1 MIIIRYYSR
10 IGKELYPRLAKAD
23 DFKIEPVEYRE
34 NIDNDELPDH
44 IRNKVTRTTYWI
56 FATTFVG
63 GRWEDTAIQEYDTL
77 EEAEEV
83 FTEVMRAIANFQM
96 MYFFD
101 YKGGEQNGGS
111 GDSEEDR
118 PVGESDAADR
128 TPTII
133 RHDD

>member
-1 MIIIRYYSR
+1 MIIIHYYR
-10 IGKELYPRLAKAD
+10 KIGDELYPCLAKAD

-83 FTEVMRAIANFQM
+83 FTEVVAAVERGDKIFT
-96 MYFFD
+96 F
-101 YKGGEQNGGS
+101 KGGKQNGGDR
-111 GDSEEDR
+111 DSEEDR